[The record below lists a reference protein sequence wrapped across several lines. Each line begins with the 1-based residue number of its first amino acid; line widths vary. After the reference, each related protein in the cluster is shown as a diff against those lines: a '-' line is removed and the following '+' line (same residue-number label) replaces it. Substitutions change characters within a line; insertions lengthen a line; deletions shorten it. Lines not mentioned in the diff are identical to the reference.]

1 MLSPL
6 DKTICVLT
14 VAWLW
19 VLKRVSGYISV
30 WVFPH
35 FDPSCEFFPTELKQ
49 SGPVIHLFHSP
60 YAIVIALVQC
70 WFFIR
75 HLFPMSP
82 GLFSFIRPSLK
93 RQCKA
98 SRCHWV
104 PPGKNSFY
112 SERVISRQ
120 NWDHWGDLRRNSAV
134 LSLCLPLSSAYKYIS
149 KHPMPKAIFEPRQ
162 KLPSSLIYTHCDQS
176 SYFTGVPEKTPYAD
190 EVSEMWVNGPFVLVF
205 MFYVCTQEAFQS
217 LLIS

>member
-1 MLSPL
+1 MCSHCGM
-6 DKTICVLT
+6 T
-14 VAWLW
+14 LW
-19 VLKRVSGYISV
+19 VLKCVSGYISV

-35 FDPSCEFFPTELKQ
+35 FDPSCEFFPTELQQ

-75 HLFPMSP
+75 YLFPMSP
-82 GLFSFIRPSLK
+82 GWFSFIRPSLK

-98 SRCHWV
+98 SRCPV

-112 SERVISRQ
+112 SEWVISRQ

-134 LSLCLPLSSAYKYIS
+134 LSLCLPLSFAYKYIS
-149 KHPMPKAIFEPRQ
+149 KHPMPKARDRGYH
-162 KLPSSLIYTHCDQS
+162 LPSYTHTATKVDISQ
-176 SYFTGVPEKTPYAD
+176 
-190 EVSEMWVNGPFVLVF
+190 VNLRKLHMLMKSVRCGW
-205 MFYVCTQEAFQS
+205 MD
-217 LLIS
+217 LLF